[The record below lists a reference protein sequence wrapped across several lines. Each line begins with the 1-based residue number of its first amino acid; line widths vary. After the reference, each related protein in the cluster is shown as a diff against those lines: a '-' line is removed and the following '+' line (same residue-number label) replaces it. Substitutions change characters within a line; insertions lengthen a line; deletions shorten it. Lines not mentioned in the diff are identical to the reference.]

1 MTPSPSE
8 DHAPGSPRQLV
19 ALSGG
24 VDSAVAA
31 GLLAEAGASLV
42 GVFMRNGVSG
52 AAASRSCC
60 SLSDAR
66 DARAAAERL
75 GMPFYAL
82 DLEQPFA
89 RLMDAFAADYAA
101 GLTPNPCVLCN
112 NDLKFGELLDLAD
125 ELGCATVVTGHY
137 ARQEGGRLLRATD
150 REKDQSYLL
159 HGLSPEQ
166 LRRARFPLGG
176 MTKSQVRDHA
186 RRLGLAVADKPDS
199 ADICFVPGGDYREV
213 VAGRVGHLGRA
224 GAVVNAEGQEL
235 ARHEGIGAFTVG
247 QRRGLGVA
255 LGHPAYVSAIDPHS
269 GDVTVGGAEGL
280 ERSTCLVRDVTWHEP
295 PAPGETLAI
304 QLRHHHEAE
313 PVTLQALGDDRAGD
327 GGQVEVTFV
336 APSRAVTPGQYA
348 VFYRG
353 DLVLGGGRVA
363 RAEPAPDAPA
373 DAPALG
379 DPQP

>member
-1 MTPSPSE
+1 MTTSSSE
-8 DHAPGSPRQLV
+8 DLAPGSPRQLV

-82 DLEQPFA
+82 DLERPFA

-125 ELGCATVVTGHY
+125 ELGCASVVTGHY
-137 ARQEGGRLLRATD
+137 ARQEDGRLLRAVD

-159 HGLSPEQ
+159 HGLSPAQ
-166 LRRARFPLGG
+166 LGRARFPLGG

-199 ADICFVPGGDYREV
+199 ADICFVPGGDYREL

-224 GAVVNAEGQEL
+224 GAVVDEEGREL
-235 ARHEGIGAFTVG
+235 ARHEGIGGFTVG

-255 LGHPAYVSAIDPHS
+255 LGHPAYVSAIDPDS
-269 GDVTVGGAEGL
+269 GDVTVGGAAGL
-280 ERSTCLVRDVTWHEP
+280 ERSTCVVRDVAWHEP
-295 PAPGETLAI
+295 PASWQPGEPLAI

-313 PVTLQALGDDRAGD
+313 PVTVQVLGGD
-327 GGQVEVTFV
+327 EVLVTF
-336 APSRAVTPGQYA
+336 ARPSRAVTPGQYA

-353 DLVLGGGRVA
+353 DLVLAGGRVA
-363 RAEPAPDAPA
+363 RAAPAPATPA

-379 DPQP
+379 DPKP